1 MWDKQCSH
9 VEVKQI
15 NICESVST
23 KRTAFESAEASYVN
37 EDAQNFKK
45 SVTQELFAAKALV
58 TAKPSEKNLNDGKH
72 QREAAHCP
80 GHSTALRST
89 KFARLGQKFLSAFTH
104 ICA

>member
-23 KRTAFESAEASYVN
+23 KGTAFESAEASYVN
-37 EDAQNFKK
+37 GDAQNFKK

-58 TAKPSEKNLNDGKH
+58 TAKPSEKNLNEGASSLAR
-72 QREAAHCP
+72 QAQRREALNGSCP
-80 GHSTALRST
+80 LPGPFNSFKIH
-89 KFARLGQKFLSAFTH
+89 Q
-104 ICA
+104 IC